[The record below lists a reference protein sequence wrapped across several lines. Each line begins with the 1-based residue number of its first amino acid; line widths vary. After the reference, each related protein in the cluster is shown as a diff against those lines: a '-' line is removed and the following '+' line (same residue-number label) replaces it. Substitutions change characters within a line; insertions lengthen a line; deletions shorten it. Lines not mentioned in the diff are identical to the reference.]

1 MSIQVQL
8 RKGTSAQNSAF
19 TGQSGELI
27 YTTDTKELFIHDGVT
42 AGGTN
47 VAASVA
53 DDSVTFAKIEKIA
66 DQTILGNNSGG
77 SSDILELTPAQVR
90 AIINVADGATAND
103 SDANLKNRANHTGTQ
118 LSSTISDFQSAVSLN
133 ANVVANTAKVSASG
147 SVTTH
152 NDVTSAGSGAI
163 ITSTERTKLSGITEG
178 ATANSSDA
186 TLLARANHTG
196 TQTASTIS
204 DFDTEV
210 ANNSAVVL
218 NTAKNSYP
226 SADATKVGFISVTQA
241 VNLDTMES
249 NIATNNAK
257 VTNATHT
264 GEVTGSTALTI
275 ANGVVDSDNLSTTLD
290 FGSIA

>member
-8 RKGTSAQNSAF
+8 RRGSSAQNSVF
-19 TGQSGELI
+19 TGQAGELI

-53 DDSVTFAKIEKIA
+53 DDFITFAKIEEIA

-77 SSDILELTPAQVR
+77 SSDILELTDAQVR

-103 SDANLKNRANHTGTQ
+103 SDANLKSRANHTGTQ
-118 LSSTISDFQSAVSLN
+118 L
-133 ANVVANTAKVSASG
+133 
-147 SVTTH
+147 
-152 NDVTSAGSGAI
+152 
-163 ITSTERTKLSGITEG
+163 
-178 ATANSSDA
+178 
-186 TLLARANHTG
+186 
-196 TQTASTIS
+196 ASTIS
-204 DFDTEV
+204 DFTT
-210 ANNSAVVL
+210 AVSFNASVL
-218 NTAKNSYP
+218 ANTAKTSYP
-226 SADATKVGFISVTQA
+226 SADATKVSFISVTQA

-264 GEVTGSTALTI
+264 GDVTGSTTLTI

>member
-8 RKGTSAQNSAF
+8 RRGTSAQNSAF
-19 TGQSGELI
+19 TGQAGELI

-42 AGGTN
+42 AGGTS

-53 DDSVTFAKIEKIA
+53 DDSITFAKIEEIA

-90 AIINVADGATAND
+90 AIINVANGATAND

-118 LSSTISDFQSAVSLN
+118 LSSTIFDFATAVSLN
-133 ANVVANTAKVSASG
+133 SFVLANTAKVSASG

-152 NDVTSAGSGAI
+152 SDVTSAGSGAI

-210 ANNSAVVL
+210 ANNSAVTA

-226 SADATKVGFISVTQA
+226 SADATKVGFITVTQA

>member
-19 TGQSGELI
+19 TGKSGELI
-27 YTTDTKELFIHDGVT
+27 YATDTKELFIHDGVT

-53 DDSVTFAKIEKIA
+53 DDSITFAKIEEIA

-90 AIINVADGATAND
+90 AIINVANGATAND
-103 SDANLKNRANHTGTQ
+103 SDVNLKN
-118 LSSTISDFQSAVSLN
+118 
-133 ANVVANTAKVSASG
+133 
-147 SVTTH
+147 
-152 NDVTSAGSGAI
+152 
-163 ITSTERTKLSGITEG
+163 
-178 ATANSSDA
+178 
-186 TLLARANHTG
+186 RANHTG

-210 ANNSAVVL
+210 ANNSAVTA

-241 VNLDTMES
+241 VDLDTMES

-264 GEVTGSTALTI
+264 GEVTGSTTLTI
-275 ANGVVDSDNLSTTLD
+275 ADGVVDSDNLSTTLD